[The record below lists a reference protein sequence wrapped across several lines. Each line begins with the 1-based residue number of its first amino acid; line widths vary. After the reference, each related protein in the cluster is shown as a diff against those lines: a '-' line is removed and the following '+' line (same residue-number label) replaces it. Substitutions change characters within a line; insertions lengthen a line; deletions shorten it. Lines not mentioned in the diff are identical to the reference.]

1 MTSSNVT
8 WQEGALQRAERWQAL
23 GQRGATLWLTG
34 LPAPGK
40 STVVVVVVV
49 VVVAAAAAAVLDVL
63 GAALRRRRSR

>member
-40 STVVVVVVV
+40 STIAAVV
-49 VVVAAAAAAVLDVL
+49 AAAAAVLDVL